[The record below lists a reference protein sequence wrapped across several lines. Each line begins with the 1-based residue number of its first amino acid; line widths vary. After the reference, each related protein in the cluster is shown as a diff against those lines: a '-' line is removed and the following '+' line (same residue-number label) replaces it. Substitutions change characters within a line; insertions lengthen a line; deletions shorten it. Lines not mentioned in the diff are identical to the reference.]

1 MNGGAEGNFHGT
13 SDPGCSDWDA
23 SPSARAAVYTWWA
36 FRTSVELRGGDLLS
50 FWWGIKWMDSY
61 HWGPLATAG
70 SVSSLWQMASR
81 RLSAHLSFWH
91 DLSVLPLACGW
102 AVLRLAQEQFHPMLE
117 ANFAYVRRWFLRL
130 TKPVY

>member
-1 MNGGAEGNFHGT
+1 MGVQKGIST
-13 SDPGCSDWDA
+13 VLQTL
-23 SPSARAAVYTWWA
+23 AALTGMPPHLPEQLCTRWWA
-36 FRTSVELRGGDLLS
+36 FQTSVELRGGDLLS
-50 FWWGIKWMDSY
+50 FWWGIRWMDSY

-102 AVLRLAQEQFHPMLE
+102 AVLRLAQEQFHPMLK

>member
-1 MNGGAEGNFHGT
+1 
-13 SDPGCSDWDA
+13 
-23 SPSARAAVYTWWA
+23 
-36 FRTSVELRGGDLLS
+36 
-50 FWWGIKWMDSY
+50 MDSY

-102 AVLRLAQEQFHPMLE
+102 AVLRLAQEQFHPVLE

-130 TKPVY
+130 TKPLFIRSKVDKAWCELRVGGVTDWEADTS